1 MAVIEFIDG
10 PTDLKKEMVT
20 STLARIFSSTQK
32 VPVKDIDAAKAE
44 ELGLPKSLVRN
55 LKKVQFANS
64 LETIDATIEKKMNG
78 L

>member
-20 STLARIFSSTQK
+20 STLARIFSNTQK
-32 VPVKDIDAAKAE
+32 VAVKDINAAKAE

-64 LETIDATIEKKMNG
+64 LETIDATIEKKMSG